1 MSVLLSML
9 NLEYTYSSD
18 GVWELSKPFKVTIIL
33 QIGSYMVF
41 YIGSFMVSQVVFVV
55 KNPPSNAGEI
65 REGEFNPW
73 VGKIPWRR
81 KNGSPLQYCCLENP
95 MDRGAWQ
102 VTVYS
107 IAKRQTRL
115 KWLCMVDGFPRA
127 ITILVESTVSDTGS
141 PVSLPKYHQ

>member
-18 GVWELSKPFKVTIIL
+18 GVCELAKPLKVTIIL

-73 VGKIPWRR
+73 VRKIP
-81 KNGSPLQYCCLENP
+81 
-95 MDRGAWQ
+95 
-102 VTVYS
+102 
-107 IAKRQTRL
+107 
-115 KWLCMVDGFPRA
+115 
-127 ITILVESTVSDTGS
+127 
-141 PVSLPKYHQ
+141 